1 VQPETS
7 DADIAPV
14 QEEPAAAAPAPPSSP
29 VPDEALAVDLPAFE
43 SAWPAIVARVR
54 DELGPSRHALLK
66 EAVPAAAQNGL
77 VTLHLPSHLPF
88 HLDRLQADT
97 ELQEALAA
105 IAAGSLGARITLLFA
120 SADAAAE
127 PVPAPDRAP
136 DKDTMLEEG
145 DDETDAAA
153 LVVDILGGEIISE

>member
-1 VQPETS
+1 V
-7 DADIAPV
+7 
-14 QEEPAAAAPAPPSSP
+14 
-29 VPDEALAVDLPAFE
+29 
-43 SAWPAIVARVR
+43 IVARVR

-66 EAVPAAAQNGL
+66 EAVPAEAESGL

-97 ELQEALAA
+97 ELQRAIAA
-105 IAAGSLGARITLLFA
+105 IAADSLGETINLAFA
-120 SADAAAE
+120 SAAADAA
-127 PVPAPDRAP
+127 PAATPERAP
-136 DKDTMLEEG
+136 DKDTMSEEG